1 MVVRKLYQGSRI
13 DNSRDRDI
21 FELLRLICFRMRE
34 MEVVRHIEF

>member
-1 MVVRKLYQGSRI
+1 MVRKLYQGSRI